1 VKFAFLHI
9 RNTGNIGDLY
19 SAPNHYFPFPDSA
32 AFHLTDPV
40 PPCDVAVYGGGAL
53 DALFAPDRNT
63 LRRVKAKYRV
73 AWGIGA
79 TLRGTNE
86 HPPIPPGFDLIGVRE
101 WNRPGADYVPCVS
114 CMHGFFDSVPAATRD
129 IVLFVNGDTRI
140 RMPRIADLPMLD
152 NRASI
157 DDTLAFL
164 ASGNTVVTNSY
175 HGAYWATL
183 MGRRVVCLPYSSKFH
198 GYKHPPVM
206 ADDRNWRDAL
216 PAARAYPESLEDARA
231 QNRAFHAKVMSL
243 GT

>member
-1 VKFAFLHI
+1 MKYAFLHI

-19 SAPNHYFPFPDSA
+19 SAPYHYFDFPDSA
-32 AFHLTDPV
+32 PFHLTDAV

-53 DALFAPDRNT
+53 DALFSAERNT

-79 TLRGTNE
+79 TLRGTTE
-86 HPPIPPGFDLIGVRE
+86 HPPVPAGFDLIGVRE
-101 WNRPGADYVPCVS
+101 WNRPGGDYVPCVS
-114 CMHGFFDSVPAATRD
+114 CMHGFFDAVPAATRD

-140 RMPRIADLPMLD
+140 RMPRITDLPMLD

-157 DDTLAFL
+157 DETLAFL
-164 ASGNTVVTNSY
+164 ASGDVVVTNSY

-198 GYKHPPVM
+198 GYKYPPAM
-206 ADDRNWRDAL
+206 ADDRSWRDAV
-216 PAARAYPESLEDARA
+216 PAAQAYGEALEDARTR
-231 QNRAFHAKVMSL
+231 NRAFHRKVTSL
-243 GT
+243 GS

>member
-9 RNTGNIGDLY
+9 KNTGNIGDLY
-19 SAPNHYFPFPDSA
+19 SAPYHYFDFPEWASY
-32 AFHLTDPV
+32 HLTDPV

-53 DALFAPDRNT
+53 DALFAPERNVA
-63 LRRVKAKYRV
+63 RRIKARFRV

-79 TLRGTNE
+79 TLRGTTE
-86 HPPIPPGFDLIGVRE
+86 HPPVPAGFDLIGVRE

-114 CMHGFFDSVPAATRD
+114 CMHRFFDAVPEPAHD

-140 RMPRIADLPMLD
+140 RMPRITDLPMLD

-164 ASGNTVVTNSY
+164 ASGQTVVTNSY

-198 GYKHPPVM
+198 GYKYPPVM
-206 ADDRNWRDAL
+206 ADDRTWREAL
-216 PAARAYPESLEDARA
+216 AATQTYPEALQDARA
-231 QNRAFHAKVMSL
+231 CNRSFHEKVMNL
-243 GT
+243 LA